1 MFDQAEW
8 LFFDIG
14 STLVDES
21 LTYSH
26 RLREIA
32 ALANFP
38 YGKVYETAVGF
49 YQQNQKG
56 DSETAKRFGVPMPK
70 WHTEDEIL
78 YADTAVSLK
87 KLSQRYQIGIIA
99 NQSPGTTDRLK
110 QHGILQYIHLV
121 VASAEEGVAKPDR
134 RIFEIAL
141 DRSSCPPDRAVMIGD
156 RIDNDIVPA
165 KLLGMHT
172 VWIKQGFGQYWNITA
187 ESEQPEYSV
196 NSLTELCEILL
207 DK

>member
-1 MFDQAEW
+1 MFDHVKW

-21 LTYSH
+21 IAYSH
-26 RLREIA
+26 RLKEIA
-32 ALANFP
+32 ALANVP
-38 YGKVYETAVGF
+38 YAEAYETAVGF

-56 DSETAKRFGVPMPK
+56 DSETAKRFGVPIPK

-78 YADTAVSLK
+78 YADTAACLK
-87 KLSQRYQIGIIA
+87 QLSQRYQIGIIA
-99 NQSPGTTDRLK
+99 NQLPGTKDRLK
-110 QHGILQYIHLV
+110 QHGILQYIRLV
-121 VASAEEGVAKPDR
+121 IASAEEGTAKPDR

-141 DRSSCPPDRAVMIGD
+141 ERSNCPPNRAVMIGD

-172 VWIKQGFGQYWNITA
+172 VWIKQGFGQYWNITE
-187 ESEQPEYSV
+187 ESEQPDYSV
-196 NSLTELCEILL
+196 NSLTELCEIL
-207 DK
+207 